1 MAKSNNTT
9 GSVRTKP
16 ILFSAPM
23 VRALLEGRKTQTRR
37 VIKEAARMI
46 HQEKWEVREQN
57 GKFGHYQIGAE
68 QPNAI
73 LKPKALSGDLFY
85 VKEAWSTCEFFD
97 HMPPKEIA
105 ASCKTGASSIPHF
118 PILYQANGARKNWV
132 KGWVGRSRSAL
143 HMPRWASRLTLRVT
157 DVRVERLHDISE
169 ADARAEGAHHQN
181 GNHDEYGLCREL
193 VVEAKDDYRHIWES
207 LYPTSSPKA
216 WHRNPWVWVYSFE
229 VIKKNVDEVA

>member
-37 VIKEAARMI
+37 VIKDEIVINNTDNIKVVRTDSLFYPVVVFSSGHCRHMEEI
-46 HQEKWEVREQN
+46 KPKYSRGDLLWVREKLN
-57 GKFGHYQIGAE
+57 RTHNHGISYDADG
-68 QPNAI
+68 
-73 LKPKALSGDLFY
+73 
-85 VKEAWSTCEFFD
+85 
-97 HMPPKEIA
+97 EITQD
-105 ASCKTGASSIPHF
+105 SEW
-118 PILYQANGARKNWV
+118 QWKNENLP
-132 KGWVGRSRSAL
+132 AMF
-143 HMPRWASRLTLRVT
+143 MPRWASRLTLHVT
-157 DVRVERLHDISE
+157 DVRAEQLQDISE
-169 ADARAEGAHHQN
+169 EDAQAEGAHHQN
-181 GNHDEYGLCREL
+181 GNPDEYGLCREL